1 MTARL
6 VAPKYTLLSGTAALL
21 LGAWS
26 ASALASNGFDTHC
39 TEANDALPAPKI
51 PAPSLTIEVA
61 EHGLSIASVHR
72 DAPAAKSGSK
82 SAVSPALADVTKQ
95 LSTDNLNEQAGAD
108 ESVGT
113 NTQPPGAA
121 LRLPGVSDAN
131 LPRFRRQMYRI
142 DI

>member
-1 MTARL
+1 MTAPL
-6 VAPKYTLLSGTAALL
+6 VAPKYALLSGTAALL

-26 ASALASNGFDTHC
+26 ASAFASNGFDTLC
-39 TEANDALPAPKI
+39 TEANNALPTPTI

-61 EHGLSIASVHR
+61 EHGLTIASA
-72 DAPAAKSGSK
+72 DMDTPAAKSDSK
-82 SAVSPALADVTKQ
+82 SAVSPALADVTKK
-95 LSTDNLNEQAGAD
+95 LSTDDLDEQAGAD
-108 ESVGT
+108 ESAGT

>member
-6 VAPKYTLLSGTAALL
+6 VAPKYTLLSGTVALL

-61 EHGLSIASVHR
+61 EHGLSIASVHM
-72 DAPAAKSGSK
+72 DAPAAKSHSK
-82 SAVSPALADVTKQ
+82 SAVSPALADVTRQ
-95 LSTDNLNEQAGAD
+95 LSTDDLDEQAGAD
-108 ESVGT
+108 ESAGT

>member
-1 MTARL
+1 VTARL
-6 VAPKYTLLSGTAALL
+6 VAPKYTLLSGTVALL

-61 EHGLSIASVHR
+61 EHGLSIASVHM
-72 DAPAAKSGSK
+72 DATAAKSGSE
-82 SAVSPALADVTKQ
+82 SAVSPALADVTRQ
-95 LSTDNLNEQAGAD
+95 LSTDDLNEQAGAD

-113 NTQPPGAA
+113 ITQPPGAA

>member
-6 VAPKYTLLSGTAALL
+6 VAPKYALLSGTAALL

-39 TEANDALPAPKI
+39 TEANDALPAPEI
-51 PAPSLTIEVA
+51 PAPSLTIKVA
-61 EHGLSIASVHR
+61 EHGLTIASAPM
-72 DAPAAKSGSK
+72 DAPAARSGSE
-82 SAVSPALADVTKQ
+82 SAVSPALADVTKE
-95 LSTDNLNEQAGAD
+95 LSTDDPDEQAGAD
-108 ESVGT
+108 DSANT
-113 NTQPPGAA
+113 NTQLPGAA

-131 LPRFRRQMYRI
+131 LPRFRRQMYRK

>member
-39 TEANDALPAPKI
+39 TEANDALPAPKF

-61 EHGLSIASVHR
+61 EHGLTIASVHM
-72 DAPAAKSGSK
+72 DATAAKSGSK

-95 LSTDNLNEQAGAD
+95 LSTDDLDEQAGAD
-108 ESVGT
+108 ESAGT